1 VTGREH
7 FWMNFMGLGNGF
19 IADLADLKRR
29 GKLEG
34 FSKVIEIGAQQ
45 LSNALLRDDDGLNSL
60 YELFGKRRVPL
71 GGPINEGFVNGVEH
85 QSESNPSSRVFWQ
98 SLGFAYASLEFDGH
112 RDSIAID
119 LNRDSVPR
127 NMRGGFQLLVNAGTT
142 EHVANQDNAFK
153 VMHDLVGKDG
163 IMMHELPA
171 GGMMNHGI
179 VNYNMKFFWHLCR
192 ENEYEAVRLKISSCG
207 VNPVP
212 RNIIDSN
219 RIYGGE
225 GDFIKVEEVPD
236 FAISA
241 ALRKVT
247 DTPYVTLLDVPP
259 EIMPAMKRPLPSWE
273 RLKRMVGLP

>member
-1 VTGREH
+1 
-7 FWMNFMGLGNGF
+7 MGLSNGF
-19 IADLADLKRR
+19 VADLADLKRR

-34 FSKVIEIGAQQ
+34 VSRVIEIGAQQ

-60 YELFGKRRVPL
+60 YELFGKKRVPL
-71 GGPINEGFVNGVEH
+71 GNPIDEGFVNGVEH

-98 SLGFAYASLEFDGH
+98 SLGFAYASIEFDGH

-119 LNRDSVPR
+119 LNRDSVPEK
-127 NMRGGFQLLVNAGTT
+127 MRGAFQLLVNAGTT

-163 IMMHELPA
+163 VMMHELPA

-192 ENEYEAVRLKISSCG
+192 ENEYEAVRLKMSSCG
-207 VNPVP
+207 VNAVP
-212 RNIIDSN
+212 QNIIDSN
-219 RIYGGE
+219 KTFGGE
-225 GDFIKVEEVPD
+225 GDFIKVVEVPD
-236 FAISA
+236 FMISA

-247 DTPYVTLLDVPP
+247 AAPYVTLLDVPP
-259 EIMPAMKRPLPSWE
+259 EIMPSMKRPPLQLPLWE
-273 RLKRMVGLP
+273 RAMRKVGLR